1 MKYGTLRNCLC
12 KLRAMFVLTGCV
24 PLRLFFKIFGK
35 LTLLNGG
42 VPYLFDE
49 RSTLKKYEHLTF
61 EVARFDST
69 AV

>member
-1 MKYGTLRNCLC
+1 
-12 KLRAMFVLTGCV
+12 MFVLTGCV